1 MKTPEYFPLLIS
13 PAKRAAGTGWATN
26 VIALGFIV
34 LMALVFTAPV
44 TEAPSAYA
52 APLPMPEGLEPEMPH
67 PAGLRHAMWLRLH
80 P

>member
-13 PAKRAAGTGWATN
+13 PTRRAAATGWATH
-26 VIALGFIV
+26 VIAPGFIG
-34 LMALVFTAPV
+34 LMALAFTAPV

-52 APLPMPEGLEPEMPH
+52 APLPMPDGLEPEMPH